1 MMRRGWEGEWLVG
14 RKRVQL
20 GGRDSI
26 AQYGNY
32 INSSANILKEL
43 VEGLLS
49 VYNMK
54 KW

>member
-1 MMRRGWEGEWLVG
+1 MRRGWEEEWLVG

-20 GGRDSI
+20 GRRDSI

-32 INSSANILKEL
+32 ISDSVNILKEL
-43 VEGLLS
+43 VERFLS